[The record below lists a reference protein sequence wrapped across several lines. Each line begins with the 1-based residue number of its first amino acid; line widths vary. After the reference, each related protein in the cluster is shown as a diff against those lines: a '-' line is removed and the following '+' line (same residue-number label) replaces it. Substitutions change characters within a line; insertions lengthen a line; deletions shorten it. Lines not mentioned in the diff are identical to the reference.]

1 MENIRHACET
11 ILILIAYVIFRHNLV
26 FPWNQQQAA
35 RKVLAAVILL
45 TGIPNLIAGAWAVVK
60 GFPLKAPPALFLSGT
75 LPTTDFLQ
83 ILSSTVPRRVL
94 LHNVDA
100 HNKNVTGGV
109 CYLT

>member
-1 MENIRHACET
+1 
-11 ILILIAYVIFRHNLV
+11 LIEHVIFRHNLV

-45 TGIPNLIAGAWAVVK
+45 TGIPNLIAGTWAVVK

-94 LHNVDA
+94 PQNVDA
-100 HNKNVTGGV
+100 HNIKVTGGV
-109 CYLT
+109 CYLM